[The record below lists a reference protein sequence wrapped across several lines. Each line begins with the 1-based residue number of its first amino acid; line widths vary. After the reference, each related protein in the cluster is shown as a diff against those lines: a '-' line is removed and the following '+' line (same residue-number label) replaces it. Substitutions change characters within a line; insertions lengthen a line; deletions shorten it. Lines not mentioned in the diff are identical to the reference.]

1 MKRDDRVT
9 RRNAEEASTEKARGR
24 KEKRKK
30 R

>member
-1 MKRDDRVT
+1 MEIGDRNMKWKLFI
-9 RRNAEEASTEKARGR
+9 EIGR